1 MPQPTTSKYP
11 DEKLRKM
18 SAEELEA
25 AVRHHNQLYWDK
37 AKPEISDYE
46 YDRLVNRLREL
57 RPDSAVLD
65 DLGPSAEPGAE
76 VVHERPML
84 SLDKCYSDED
94 LLSWA
99 EKFEG
104 EVLVMPKM
112 DGIACSLRYE
122 QGRLKLAAT
131 RGSGTVG
138 EDLTANA
145 RTIADIPQ
153 KLKGAAALEVRGEIY
168 MRLSVFA
175 GFSGEFSN
183 PRNLAAGAVKHKDP
197 ARCRDYKLSFAA
209 YDLLSPEIETEEQK
223 MTRLKSLG
231 FAPVDYE
238 LVNKKKLREAYELF
252 AGKRSSLDYEID
264 GVVFKA
270 NRLDEQ
276 QRLGA
281 TAHHPR
287 YAMAYKF
294 QGDSGTT
301 TLSAVE
307 WSVARSGAI
316 TPVALIE
323 PVTLSGAEVR
333 RASLHNAG
341 YLVKLDLLGQP
352 PGAKLVVTRRGG
364 VIPHVEFVA
373 EPAPAGAKGAK
384 IAFPTT
390 CPSCGGAV
398 RKEKDFLYCAKPES
412 CRSAVISAVSH
423 YCASLDILG
432 FGDKLLASAYDA
444 GLLKSPADL
453 YALGEEK
460 LLTLERVGPKLAAK
474 LVKEVEEKSAGIPL
488 SVFLRSLGIDD
499 LGRHVGEILEER
511 YGTLEKVKRVTV
523 EELEAIH
530 SIGSEIAKNVVAGLK
545 ARAKLIEALLEH
557 VTIRGAGAAKAA
569 KAAAAAGGGALTG
582 KSVVFTGTLLSSD
595 RKTAQKKVVAAG
607 GETPSGVTKT
617 LSYLVIGDGSPEERK
632 SSKAQKAEKYIAE
645 GAALQIIS
653 ESEFLALCG
662 EKPS

>member
-1 MPQPTTSKYP
+1 MPQPTTNKYP
-11 DEKLRKM
+11 DETLRAM
-18 SAEELEA
+18 SAGELEA

-57 RPDSAVLD
+57 RPDSPVLD
-65 DLGPSAEPGAE
+65 ELGPAAEPGAE

-84 SLDKCYSDED
+84 SLDKCYNDED
-94 LLSWA
+94 LHAWA

-112 DGIACSLRYE
+112 DGIACSLRYDE
-122 QGRLKLAAT
+122 KGRLKLAAT

-153 KLKGAAALEVRGEIY
+153 KLKGASLEVRGEIY

-197 ARCRDYKLSFAA
+197 SRCRDYKLSFAA
-209 YDLLSPEIETEEQK
+209 YDLISPELVTEEAK
-223 MTRLKSLG
+223 MKQLKALG
-231 FAPVDYE
+231 FAPVDFE

-252 AGKRSSLDYEID
+252 AGRRSSLDYEID

-276 QRLGA
+276 RRLGA

-316 TPVALIE
+316 TPVALIQ

-341 YLVKLDLLGQP
+341 YLVKLGLLGQP
-352 PGAKLVVTRRGG
+352 PGAQLVVTRRGG
-364 VIPHVEFVA
+364 VIPHVEFVS
-373 EPAPAGAKGAK
+373 EPPPAGAKGAK
-384 IAFPTT
+384 IAFPTK

-398 RKEKDFLYCAKPES
+398 RKEKDFLYCATPES

-423 YCASLDILG
+423 YCAALDILG

-444 GLLKSPADL
+444 GLLKGPADL

-474 LVKEVEEKSAGIPL
+474 LVKELEEKSAGITL
-488 SVFLRSLGIDD
+488 AVFLRSLGVDD

-511 YGTLEKVKRVTV
+511 YGTLEKVRRVTV

-545 ARAKLIEALLEH
+545 ARGKLIEALLRH
-557 VTIRGAGAAKAA
+557 VTIRGAGAAKAE
-569 KAAAAAGGGALTG
+569 KAAAAAGGGALAG

-645 GAALQIIS
+645 GAALEIIS
-653 ESEFLALCG
+653 ESEFLALLG
-662 EKPS
+662 EK